1 MDAHRLIKLAYTKSD
16 ELANKLINRLYQL
29 YFVDGKSIADHEV
42 LKKNAT
48 EIGLKEDEVEAVL
61 NSDKFEDAV
70 KKDEM
75 EAVQLGVQGVP
86 FFVINDKYAI
96 NGAQPY
102 EVIVN
107 ALKKISNEED
117 KDGED

>member
-1 MDAHRLIKLAYTKSD
+1 
-16 ELANKLINRLYQL
+16 
-29 YFVDGKSIADHEV
+29 
-42 LKKNAT
+42 
-48 EIGLKEDEVEAVL
+48 
-61 NSDKFEDAV
+61 
-70 KKDEM
+70 M